1 MLPANSSA
9 RSVLN
14 IAITVDPAGQLSR
27 FGTRAP
33 VRVSTRK
40 AYAGGAGLVPTSL
53 HNVVSKLFI
62 NFA

>member
-14 IAITVDPAGQLSR
+14 IAITVDPAGNCRVSGR
-27 FGTRAP
+27 GAP

-40 AYAGGAGLVPTSL
+40 AYAGRAGLVPTSL